1 MLATIGSEIRVIVPA
16 IADCKTPGPGLNC
29 ETLAESGTYVAAPV
43 TLTTPLDDLQGPV
56 ERVEHASIP
65 REPRSPMA
73 GVRPVESPVHGRRLA
88 ERLGD
93 GQSMANGERLL
104 DLPATLD
111 QLVQDGYISQR
122 QAEDVL
128 IAPRTKKELIQ
139 HPLEIVAAREFENR
153 SKPGSPLDLETL
165 TDWLCG
171 ISRQPY
177 LRIDPLKINVNAVTE
192 VMSYAFAQ
200 RHNILAVEV
209 TDDAVVIASA
219 QPFMHQWEGMLTQTL
234 RGRRIRRVV
243 TNPADLNRYMLEFY
257 TMARAVAK
265 AGEAGLEV
273 GSIGNFEQLLELGAL
288 KSPEAN
294 DAHVVNIVDWLLQ
307 YAFDQRASDIH
318 IEPRR
323 DKGLIRFRIDGVLHH
338 VYELPSAVNAAVTS
352 RLKILGRM
360 DVAEKR
366 RPQDG
371 RVKTKS
377 PDGEEIELRLS
388 TLPTAFGEKMVLR
401 IFDPDVLLRS
411 FGELGLVGRDYER
424 WQQMTSS
431 PNGIVL
437 VTGPT
442 GSGKTTTLYSTLKQL
457 ATSEVNVCTIEDPIE
472 MVEPA
477 FNQMQVQHNIDVSF
491 ASGVR
496 SLLRQDPDIIMIG
509 EIRDLQ
515 TAEMAIQAA
524 LTGHLVI
531 STLHTNDAPTAITR
545 LLDLGV
551 PPYMIKA
558 TLLGVMAQRLVRTLC
573 PHCKVEDEVD
583 LDAWALLTHPFKAK
597 APSRVYWPRGCL
609 ECRDTGF
616 LGRMGIYELLPMT
629 DRVKGLVTAAADVQS
644 MRREGM
650 KEGMRTLRL
659 SGAQKVGAG
668 LTTIA
673 EVLRVAPASED

>member
-1 MLATIGSEIRVIVPA
+1 MTGAETDAGTVP
-16 IADCKTPGPGLNC
+16 
-29 ETLAESGTYVAAPV
+29 VQAAP
-43 TLTTPLDDLQGPV
+43 LGQGK
-56 ERVEHASIP
+56 
-65 REPRSPMA
+65 
-73 GVRPVESPVHGRRLA
+73 LA
-88 ERLGD
+88 ERLSSSG
-93 GQSMANGERLL
+93 GERLL
-104 DLPATLD
+104 DLPAVLD
-111 QLVQDGYISQR
+111 QLVQDGYVSQR

-128 IAPRTKKELIQ
+128 IAPRTKKELTQ
-139 HPLEIVAAREFENR
+139 HPLEIVAAREYENR
-153 SKPGSPLDLETL
+153 NKPGAPLDLETL
-165 TDWLCG
+165 TDWLCR
-171 ISRQPY
+171 ISGQPY

-200 RHNILAVEV
+200 RHNILAVDV
-209 TDDAVVIASA
+209 SDDEVVIASG
-219 QPFMHQWEGMLTQTL
+219 QPFMYQWETMLTQTL

-243 TNPADLNRYMLEFY
+243 ANPADLNRYMLEFY
-257 TMARAVAK
+257 TMARAVSK
-265 AGEAGLEV
+265 AGEQGLEV
-273 GSIGNFEQLLELGAL
+273 SNIANFEQMLELGAM

-294 DAHVVNIVDWLLQ
+294 DAHIVNIVDWLLQ

-323 DKGLIRFRIDGVLHH
+323 EKGLIRFRIDGVLHH

-377 PDGEEIELRLS
+377 PDGDEVELRLS

-411 FGELGLVGRDYER
+411 FGELGLMGKDYER
-424 WQQMTSS
+424 WQQMVHN

-472 MVEPA
+472 MVEPT

-496 SLLRQDPDIIMIG
+496 ALLRQDPDIIMVG
-509 EIRDLQ
+509 EVRDLQ

-551 PPYMIKA
+551 PSYMIKA
-558 TLLGVMAQRLVRTLC
+558 TVLGVMAQRLVRTLC
-573 PHCKVEDEVD
+573 PHCKVEDDVD
-583 LDAWALLTHPFKAK
+583 LEAWQTLTHPFKAK
-597 APSRVYWPRGCL
+597 PPSRVYWPQGCL
-609 ECRDTGF
+609 ECRDTGY
-616 LGRMGIYELLPMT
+616 LGRVGIYELLPMS
-629 DRVKGLVTAAADVQS
+629 DAVKGLVRGDTEIHAIRKQ
-644 MRREGM
+644 GM

-673 EVLRVAPASED
+673 EVLRVAPVADE